1 MSAVVVVFL
10 FFHPFL
16 PYLLFFSLFFF
27 LMIRRPPRSTLFPY
41 TTLFRSPPPMGP
53 SVDTATAVP
62 ERTHEQRMRALR
74 RANEIRSARAQ
85 LKRDLKGG
93 KAKIES
99 LLLDPP
105 DYVLS
110 AKAFDVIVAVPKYGR
125 VKANKILTQCRI
137 SPSKTIGG
145 LSERQR
151 AELVHMLRR

>member
-1 MSAVVVVFL
+1 L
-10 FFHPFL
+10 
-16 PYLLFFSLFFF
+16 
-27 LMIRRPPRSTLFPY
+27 RRCDPGIY
-41 TTLFRSPPPMGP
+41 SPPPMAP
-53 SVDTATAVP
+53 SVETPTAVP
-62 ERTHEQRMRALR
+62 ERSHEQRMRALK

-85 LKRDLKGG
+85 LKRDLKAG
-93 KAKIES
+93 KAKVET

-110 AKAFDVIVAVPKYGR
+110 AKAFDMILAVPKYGR

-151 AELVHMLRR
+151 AELVQYLRR